1 MDFAQP
7 PPLHQALEVTGHQL
21 DKNKSAETFSPTF
34 VNRDSFGS
42 PYCYVILCLLY
53 KFNPSTLT
61 A

>member
-34 VNRDSFGS
+34 VNRDSLS
-42 PYCYVILCLLY
+42 RSVLLRN
-53 KFNPSTLT
+53 FMLVVQI
-61 A
+61 